1 MCTGKLSHRACT
13 RSHTL
18 ARTRIPHT
26 HTHTCTKVHCERSQG
41 YRTARKVNPAEWFQ
55 QFSLCSGYAH
65 VRLPQLPIYFL
76 SLSLSA
82 IFDPYP
88 SLGLLHEEPYTSS
101 ASKKERERATRER
114 NEKRKTEEIYRLQ
127 ESPWFP
133 TLVKLPRLRTFPT
146 IDSHSF
152 SPSPTSFIL
161 LQSCSLLPTF
171 AAPPSSRLLVSS
183 KLDGP
188 MKFAVRHFYL
198 ASLSPPLS
206 LSVVERERSLSDSPS
221 LGERPIPLED
231 PLPPRQKFR
240 ADAREKRREER
251 KKAKCRFRTILERSI
266 SYERCRS
273 PLAYKTFIKSPT
285 KWTGGRRRRCTR
297 GRQAAAGCQMILKL
311 FGTVSTT
318 NPFSIR
324 SHHQPPPVGKFS
336 DADGG
341 VAWLKVIE

>member
-1 MCTGKLSHRACT
+1 MVPAIF
-13 RSHTL
+13 TL
-18 ARTRIPHT
+18 LRLCPRTF
-26 HTHTCTKVHCERSQG
+26 
-41 YRTARKVNPAEWFQ
+41 APA
-55 QFSLCSGYAH
+55 SYL
-65 VRLPQLPIYFL
+65 LPL

-82 IFDPYP
+82 IFDPYS

-171 AAPPSSRLLVSS
+171 AAPPSSRPLVSS

-198 ASLSPPLS
+198 ASLSPSLS
-206 LSVVERERSLSDSPS
+206 FSVVERERGLSQTHPLLENARFLSRILFHRGRN
-221 LGERPIPLED
+221 LG
-231 PLPPRQKFR
+231 QT
-240 ADAREKRREER
+240 REKRREER

>member
-76 SLSLSA
+76 FLSLSA

-133 TLVKLPRLRTFPT
+133 TLVKLPRLRTPPDDWQPLFL
-146 IDSHSF
+146 SF
-152 SPSPTSFIL
+152 SHLLYPPSIL
-161 LQSCSLLPTF
+161 LLTTYVCCASL
-171 AAPPSSRLLVSS
+171 
-183 KLDGP
+183 
-188 MKFAVRHFYL
+188 
-198 ASLSPPLS
+198 LSPPRFFKIGRPDEIRSSPLLSCVSLS
-206 LSVVERERSLSDSPS
+206 LSLFFCRWERERSLSDSPS

-297 GRQAAAGCQMILKL
+297 GKQAAAGCQMILKL
-311 FGTVSTT
+311 FGTVSTA
-318 NPFSIR
+318 NHPSSIR
-324 SHHQPPPVGKFS
+324 SHHQPPLLESFRTPM
-336 DADGG
+336 A
-341 VAWLKVIE
+341 AWPG

>member
-76 SLSLSA
+76 FLSLSA

-171 AAPPSSRLLVSS
+171 AAPPSSRPLVSS

-198 ASLSPPLS
+198 ASLSPS
-206 LSVVERERSLSDSPS
+206 LSCRWERERSLSDSPS

-311 FGTVSTT
+311 FGTVSTA
-318 NPFSIR
+318 NHPSSIR
-324 SHHQPPPVGKFS
+324 SHHQPPLLESFRTPM
-336 DADGG
+336 A
-341 VAWLKVIE
+341 AWPG

>member
-198 ASLSPPLS
+198 ASLSPS
-206 LSVVERERSLSDSPS
+206 LSCRWERERSLSDSPS

-240 ADAREKRREER
+240 ADAREEKRRKEEGER
-251 KKAKCRFRTILERSI
+251 VVSERS
-266 SYERCRS
+266 SND
-273 PLAYKTFIKSPT
+273 P
-285 KWTGGRRRRCTR
+285 
-297 GRQAAAGCQMILKL
+297 
-311 FGTVSTT
+311 
-318 NPFSIR
+318 
-324 SHHQPPPVGKFS
+324 
-336 DADGG
+336 
-341 VAWLKVIE
+341 